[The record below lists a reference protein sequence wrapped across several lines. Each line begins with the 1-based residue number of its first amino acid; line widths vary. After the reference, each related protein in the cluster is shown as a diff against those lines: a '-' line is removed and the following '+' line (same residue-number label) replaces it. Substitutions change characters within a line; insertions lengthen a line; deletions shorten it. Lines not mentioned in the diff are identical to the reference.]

1 MEQTHATN
9 KMGTL
14 PIPRLL
20 MTMAIPL
27 MLSMLVQAFY
37 NIVDSFF
44 VARIADTAA
53 ILDMGDKAVNALTLA
68 FPIQMLIIAFNVGT
82 GVGVNASLSKY
93 LGEKKRGQAS
103 QVAGNALFLA
113 VFFYLFVLL
122 FGLFG
127 TPFYF
132 STQTNDPVIAE
143 LGVSYLRIICIFSI
157 GHIGAST
164 FEKLLQATGKTFY
177 SMIVQMSGAI
187 LNIIL
192 DPIMIFGWFGCPAMG
207 VAGAA
212 AATVIGQ
219 FIAMLLGAFYHFRY
233 NNDIDHGLQFC
244 RPNLPIIKRIYQVGA
259 PAIAMQALNS
269 VMTYGLN
276 IVLGSISANAV
287 TAYGVY
293 YKLQNF
299 IFMPAYGLNNA
310 VIPITAFNYGAK
322 DASRIRDS
330 IRYGLFY
337 VLIIM
342 ACGILLLQMFAPSL
356 VALYPLSAS
365 AQNLCTR
372 ALRIITLGYLFSGI
386 NIILQ
391 GIYQALGNGFYSLLI
406 SLFRLV
412 IIVLPL
418 AWALSGLAN
427 AAEIVW
433 IVFPIAEVCALSV
446 AAYMMT
452 RIRKQKIQPL
462 EAAPASTL

>member
-1 MEQTHATN
+1 MEQTRTGN

-14 PIPRLL
+14 PISRLL
-20 MTMAIPL
+20 MVMALPL

-44 VARIADTAA
+44 VARIADTAT
-53 ILDMGDKAVNALTLA
+53 ILNMGDKAVNALTLA

-82 GVGVNASLSKY
+82 GVGINASLSKY
-93 LGEKKRGQAS
+93 LGEKQREKAS
-103 QVAGNALFLA
+103 LVAGNGLFLA

-192 DPIMIFGWFGCPAMG
+192 DPIMIFGWFGFPAMG

-212 AATVIGQ
+212 LATVVGQ

-233 NNDIDHGLQFC
+233 NTDLDHGLSFC
-244 RPNLPIIKRIYQVGA
+244 RPNAAIIGRIYQVGA

-276 IVLGSISANAV
+276 IILGGISPNAV

-310 VIPITAFNYGAK
+310 VIPITAFNYGAR

-330 IRYGLFY
+330 IRYGIFY
-337 VLIIM
+337 VLSIM
-342 ACGILLLQMFAPSL
+342 AFGILLLQLFAPSL

-365 AQNLCTR
+365 AQHLCVR

-418 AWALSGLAN
+418 SWALSGLAN

-433 IVFPIAEVCALSV
+433 IVFPIAEICALSV
-446 AAYMMT
+446 ALYMMT
-452 RIRKQKIQPL
+452 RIRSRKIRPL
-462 EAAPASTL
+462 EAASAGM

>member
-192 DPIMIFGWFGCPAMG
+192 DPIMIFG
-207 VAGAA
+207 
-212 AATVIGQ
+212 
-219 FIAMLLGAFYHFRY
+219 
-233 NNDIDHGLQFC
+233 
-244 RPNLPIIKRIYQVGA
+244 
-259 PAIAMQALNS
+259 
-269 VMTYGLN
+269 
-276 IVLGSISANAV
+276 
-287 TAYGVY
+287 
-293 YKLQNF
+293 
-299 IFMPAYGLNNA
+299 
-310 VIPITAFNYGAK
+310 
-322 DASRIRDS
+322 
-330 IRYGLFY
+330 
-337 VLIIM
+337 
-342 ACGILLLQMFAPSL
+342 
-356 VALYPLSAS
+356 
-365 AQNLCTR
+365 
-372 ALRIITLGYLFSGI
+372 
-386 NIILQ
+386 
-391 GIYQALGNGFYSLLI
+391 
-406 SLFRLV
+406 
-412 IIVLPL
+412 
-418 AWALSGLAN
+418 
-427 AAEIVW
+427 
-433 IVFPIAEVCALSV
+433 
-446 AAYMMT
+446 
-452 RIRKQKIQPL
+452 
-462 EAAPASTL
+462 